1 MSVIAAMAPFIRCP
15 ATRTWP
21 GNAALRLAR
30 TPGPRGAGAWPAL
43 TAADALRT
51 G

>member
-1 MSVIAAMAPFIRCP
+1 MAPSSGCP

-21 GNAALRLAR
+21 GNAALRLAG
-30 TPGPRGAGAWPAL
+30 TPGPRVTGTRPPVTTANAL
-43 TAADALRT
+43 PS

>member
-1 MSVIAAMAPFIRCP
+1 MAASICCP

-21 GNAALRLAR
+21 GNAALRLAG
-30 TPGPRGAGAWPAL
+30 TSGLDGAGARPPV
-43 TAADALRT
+43 TTADALPA